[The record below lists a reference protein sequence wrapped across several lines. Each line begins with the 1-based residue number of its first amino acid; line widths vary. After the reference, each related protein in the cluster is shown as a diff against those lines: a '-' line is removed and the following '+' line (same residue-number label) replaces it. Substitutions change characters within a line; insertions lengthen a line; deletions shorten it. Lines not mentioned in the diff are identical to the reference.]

1 MLRREL
7 LKSAVATAVAGGLI
21 QKVVASEVAA
31 QPAELD
37 LSSIRFEWSN
47 ELPSQ
52 DVLTKFGDSSLARNA
67 PSMRERGSNAAET
80 MNAKFAKNRPFM
92 MLAKANGEVVG
103 WMLNCEWE
111 GVRNKAKADQRP
123 RLVLSKA
130 TLLQF
135 SALNEH
141 VVSAMFDEF
150 VFAQNGIEGIKRDGR
165 FLIVREDYWKD
176 RNTPESS
183 MASRWLANNTEFA
196 FGNKTDFDFV
206 DYRLL
211 AKPIE
216 ASAERVTEFDEMS
229 RRIKVWRG
237 WHWPN
242 ASPLN

>member
-21 QKVVASEVAA
+21 QKVVANEVAA
-31 QPAELD
+31 HTAELD
-37 LSSIRFEWSN
+37 LSGIRFEWSDK
-47 ELPSQ
+47 LPSQ
-52 DVLTKFGDSSLARNA
+52 DVLTKFGDSSMARNA

-92 MLAKANGEVVG
+92 MLAKMRDEIVG

-123 RLVLSKA
+123 RLVLSRA

-135 SALNEH
+135 SAISEH

-150 VFAQNGIEGIKRDGR
+150 VRFAIAFDGSKRDGR

-229 RRIKVWRG
+229 RRMRVYRG